1 MIILD
6 KNNQNQAPI
15 FAALQKYIDNKV
27 VPFHVPGH
35 KQGRGLME
43 LRDYVGER
51 ILQMDVNGMADL
63 DYFNNPTGVIHEAEK
78 LFAEAFGANEAFFL
92 VNGTTS
98 GIQAMIMS
106 LCSPGHKIILPRNAH
121 RSAISGII
129 LSGALPIYIEPEI
142 DENLGIAHG
151 VNPAKVEEEL
161 KLNPDTKA
169 IFLVSP
175 TYYGYT
181 TNVEKV
187 VEIANKYK
195 VEVIVDEA
203 HGSHMYFH
211 DNLPKT
217 AIDMGA
223 HMSALSMHKTGGSLT
238 QSSALLM
245 GDSKVS
251 PREIQEILNLLFTSS
266 ASYLLLASLDL
277 ARKQMALH
285 GRDMLENVLKLSQWA
300 RNELNKI
307 QGVYAFGKEL
317 VGNPGCEDFD
327 QSKLGLNIRGLGY
340 TGYEME
346 MKLRREYNIQIEFA
360 DLNNILLIISL
371 GDRKEDLQSIID
383 ALGDISKKSKIR
395 DYTKVNPM
403 PKFSKTLILP
413 REAYYKNKIK
423 MKLDKS
429 IGKISGEIIMAYP
442 PGIPIIT
449 MGELITKEII
459 DYINILKKENCQLQ
473 GAKDR
478 SLETIMV
485 VE

>member
-1 MIILD
+1 VIILN
-6 KNNQNQAPI
+6 KINQSQAPI
-15 FAALQKYIDNKV
+15 FEALEKYINDNV
-27 VPFHVPGH
+27 IPFHVPGH
-35 KQGRGLME
+35 KQGRGIEE
-43 LRDYVGER
+43 LRDFVGER

-63 DYFNNPTGVIHEAEK
+63 DYFNNPTGVIYDAEK
-78 LFAEAFGANEAFFL
+78 LFAEAFHGKEAFFL

-106 LCSPGHKIILPRNAH
+106 LCSPGDKIILPRNAH

-129 LSGALPIYIEPEI
+129 LSGAMPIYVEPEI
-142 DENLGIAHG
+142 EENLGIAHG
-151 VNPAKVEEEL
+151 VDPKAVEAQI
-161 KLNPDTKA
+161 KLNPDAKA

-181 TNVEKV
+181 SNIKKV
-187 VEIANKYK
+187 VEIAQKYNM
-195 VEVIVDEA
+195 EVIVDEA

-211 DNLPKT
+211 KSFPRT
-217 AIDMGA
+217 AMDMGA
-223 HMSALSMHKTGGSLT
+223 NMSAISMHKTGGSLT

-245 GDSKVS
+245 GNSRVS
-251 PREIQEILNLLFTSS
+251 TKEMREILNLLFTSS
-266 ASYLLLASLDL
+266 ASYLLLSSLDL

-285 GRDMLENVLKLSQWA
+285 GREILERVLELSRWA
-300 RNELNKI
+300 REELNKI
-307 QGVYAFGKEL
+307 DGVYAFGREL
-317 VGNPGCEDFD
+317 TGKPGSVDFD
-327 QSKLGLNIRGLGY
+327 ESKLGINIRSLGY

-371 GDRKEDLQSIID
+371 GDRKEDLQALID
-383 ALGDISKKSKIR
+383 ALRDISKKSKIR
-395 DYTKVNPM
+395 DYGKVNPM

-413 REAYYKNKIK
+413 REAYYMNKIRV
-423 MKLDKS
+423 KLEDA

-449 MGELITKEII
+449 MGELITKDIV
-459 DYINILKKENCQLQ
+459 DYINILKNEDCELQ
-473 GAKDR
+473 GAKDN
-478 SLETIMV
+478 SLDTIMI